1 MNIDAA
7 APVIGVGLGGQGWLQ
22 VGELGLALLLSACVG
37 LEREI
42 RQKDAGL
49 RTHTLVGLGA
59 ALFMLVSKYGFSDVI
74 VLGRVILDPSR
85 VAAQIV
91 SGIGFLGAGL
101 IFVRRDTVRGLTTA
115 AIIWITAAIGM
126 ACGAGLFVLALVA
139 AAAHFIV
146 VLLYPELEA
155 RLPRTRATEAVI
167 RIVYR
172 DDPGI
177 LRAALATATQ
187 AGFAVTG
194 AHTRQD
200 DDELVARHAVEV
212 TLEVH
217 GAASPSL
224 LATDIQTIPGVV
236 EVRASETGDTA

>member
-1 MNIDAA
+1 MA
-7 APVIGVGLGGQGWLQ
+7 VHSTFV
-22 VGELGLALLLSACVG
+22 LALIAGEGWRQVAELALAFALSSLIG
-37 LEREI
+37 LEREV
-42 RQKDAGL
+42 RQKSAGL
-49 RTHTLVGLGA
+49 RTHTLVGTGA
-59 ALFMLVSKYGFSDVI
+59 ALFLIVSKYGFGDVLAQGQ
-74 VLGRVILDPSR
+74 VVLDPSR
-85 VAAQIV
+85 VAAGIV
-91 SGIGFLGAGL
+91 AGIGFIGGGL

-139 AAAHFIV
+139 TASHFIV
-146 VLLYPELEA
+146 VLLYPELEV

-177 LRAALATATQ
+177 LRAALATATR

-200 DDELVARHAVEV
+200 DDELVARNAVEV

-224 LATDIQTIPGVV
+224 LATDIQMIPGVV
-236 EVRASETGDTA
+236 EVRASETGDAA